1 MTDMSAIGWS
11 RGRRGR
17 ARADRPSR
25 PGRHA
30 GSRGREAVTIIS
42 APAGSGKTSLLH
54 AWAGR
59 ARTTGSPSCPYGR
72 ASATRSCSS
81 SRCGRGPRQ
90 WGPSLAMDK
99 RPDVLW
105 NPCIRS
111 LLSPGSGTA
120 SASSRGRS
128 RVRIGRDQSVHIAQ
142 AAITDRDDIDPA
154 DYRLTGRPDT
164 PRQRGSVGPNVGGP
178 SSSCTKPARGPSSSF

>member
-42 APAGSGKTSLLH
+42 APAGSGKTSLQH

-59 ARTTGSPSCPYGR
+59 ARTTGSPVADPVEVEVPDPVRAGLGGGSIGGGHGFPSDSGESGR
-72 ASATRSCSS
+72 QRTMRPALRGSADGALRVD
-81 SRCGRGPRQ
+81 GPR
-90 WGPSLAMDK
+90 LAAIE
-99 RPDVLW
+99 V
-105 NPCIRS
+105 
-111 LLSPGSGTA
+111 
-120 SASSRGRS
+120 RS
-128 RVRIGRDQSVHIAQ
+128 RHRIPVVRCTGARRLVQDAGAAASLNAQPNSVPVPLALRNSGRQDST
-142 AAITDRDDIDPA
+142 ITGIR
-154 DYRLTGRPDT
+154 
-164 PRQRGSVGPNVGGP
+164 
-178 SSSCTKPARGPSSSF
+178 